1 MGIDETGPTK
11 TPSSDCI
18 RMIARR
24 QGDLSDSLTRFAVQ
38 LQKVQKIKPCTHGQ
52 AVLLKGFVRCKAD
65 VYHES
70 MWTFRRLKRTIEAHL
85 PEELLKHIQAT
96 VDLNVRV
103 LYRVDFIQ
111 HWCYPLQ
118 CIRNAHLVTRQLV
131 LELEHLAKEHG
142 FDFKSNLIKACLE
155 PAEISEREFK
165 NFVTGCDSPEE
176 WDDVSKIFE
185 KLLQLHLEVSLHAVT
200 DGEIFMRGDGE
211 RWRVTEPK
219 KCACTSILYLSLV
232 NVLS

>member
-1 MGIDETGPTK
+1 
-11 TPSSDCI
+11 
-18 RMIARR
+18 
-24 QGDLSDSLTRFAVQ
+24 
-38 LQKVQKIKPCTHGQ
+38 
-52 AVLLKGFVRCKAD
+52 
-65 VYHES
+65 

-96 VDLNVRV
+96 VDLN
-103 LYRVDFIQ
+103 
-111 HWCYPLQ
+111 